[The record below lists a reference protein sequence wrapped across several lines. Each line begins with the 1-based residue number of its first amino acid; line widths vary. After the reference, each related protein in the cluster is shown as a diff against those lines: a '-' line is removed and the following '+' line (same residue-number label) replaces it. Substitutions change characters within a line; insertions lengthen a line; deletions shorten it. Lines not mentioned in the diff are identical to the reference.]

1 MTISPAD
8 STLVAIRKKVRRLT
22 ASASE
27 SSLSTA
33 NIDQYINTYYSQDF
47 PYGIKIDQMRSV
59 YTFFTEPYRDRYPL
73 DVNYNQG
80 VRAPF
85 YVEGIQGSF
94 TKDRQ
99 QFYNVW
105 PRFPTLFRPPAS
117 LSMGSITGISQANP
131 AVVQSSNH
139 GLSSG
144 DPIYIADVLGMTE
157 VNGLV
162 FTITVI
168 DANSFSLNGI
178 DSSAYTLYA
187 SGGEWTLLTLTFTV
201 PAPFLSKEVVFGGV
215 AIGGTPITINDDGN
229 GNLVYLSPNAITTV
243 PPYTSVYVQN
253 APTLPQL
260 PSDII
265 GKPIPGMH
273 NQNTLNPGLNTQVN
287 IGTVDYVTG
296 QFYINF
302 TLANLVPDTDT
313 QFTLW
318 VSQYA
323 TGRPYSCL
331 FWNNE
336 FTIRPV
342 PKYVHKLEIE
352 VFLTPVQFLAITDVP
367 ILNQWWQLIA
377 IGAAIKALE
386 DRQDMDGIQNLSVL
400 YDRQEDL
407 VLERQATE
415 EIFQPNIQLFN
426 TTTSVYGG
434 INGIGYY

>member
-8 STLVAIRKKVRRLT
+8 STIVAIRKKVRRLT

-27 SSLSTA
+27 SALSTA
-33 NIDQYINTYYSQDF
+33 NIDQYINSYYSGDF

-99 QFYNVW
+99 QFFNVW
-105 PRFPTLFRPPAS
+105 PRFPTLFHQS
-117 LSMGSITGISQANP
+117 EGTSTTITGTITGVAQPTNP
-131 AVVQSSNH
+131 AQITSVAH
-139 GLSSG
+139 GLTSNATVTISG
-144 DPIYIADVLGMTE
+144 VLGM
-157 VNGLV
+157 VQING
-162 FTITVI
+162 FWTITVI
-168 DANSFSLNGI
+168 DADTFSLNGV
-178 DSSAYTLYA
+178 DNTTFGAYT
-187 SGGEWTLLTLTFTV
+187 SGGTWTSTSFLYSFTI
-201 PAPFLSKEVVFGGV
+201 PAPFLSKEVVLGGV
-215 AIGGTPITINDDGN
+215 DSIGNPITINDDGN
-229 GNLVYLSPNAITTV
+229 GNLILKTPNPVVSV
-243 PPYTSVYVQN
+243 PI
-253 APTLPQL
+253 ATLNPAV
-260 PSDII
+260 
-265 GKPIPGMH
+265 PGMY
-273 NQNTLNPGLNTQVN
+273 NLNTANPGLNNPIT
-287 IGTVDYVTG
+287 IGTVDYVSG
-296 QFYINF
+296 VFEF
-302 TLANLVPDTDT
+302 TLNVQLQSGT
-313 QFTLW
+313 QLTIW
-318 VSQYA
+318 VSQYQ

-342 PKYVHKLEIE
+342 PKVIHKLEIE
-352 VFLTPVQFLAITDVP
+352 TFLTPVQFMTENDVP

-377 IGAAIKALE
+377 IGAAIKVLE
-386 DRQDMDGIQNLSVL
+386 DRQDMEGVKNLSIL

-415 EIFQPNIQLFN
+415 ELFQPNIQLFN
-426 TTTSVYGG
+426 ASTSVYGG

>member
-27 SSLSTA
+27 SALSTA

-47 PYGIKIDQMRSV
+47 AYGIKIDQMRSV

-85 YVEGIQGSF
+85 YVEGIQGNF
-94 TKDRQ
+94 TKERQ
-99 QFYNVW
+99 QFFNVW
-105 PRFPTLFRPPAS
+105 PRFPTLFKPPAS
-117 LSMGSITGISQANP
+117 LSMGSISGISQANP

-157 VNGLV
+157 VNGIV
-162 FTITVI
+162 FVITVI
-168 DANSFSLNGI
+168 DANSFSLDGI
-178 DSSAYTLYA
+178 DSSAYTAYT
-187 SGGEWTLLTLTFTV
+187 SGGQWTLLTLTFTV
-201 PAPFLSKEVVFGGV
+201 PGPFLSKEVVFGGV
-215 AIGGTPITINDDGN
+215 TIGGTPITINDDGN
-229 GNLVYLSPNAITTV
+229 GNLISLTPNPVVSVPVTTTN
-243 PPYTSVYVQN
+243 P
-253 APTLPQL
+253 AL
-260 PSDII
+260 
-265 GKPIPGMH
+265 PGMY
-273 NQNTLNPGLNTQVN
+273 NLNTANPGLNNPRTV
-287 IGTVDYVTG
+287 GTVDYVSG
-296 QFYINF
+296 QFFINF
-302 TLANLVPDTDT
+302 ISANLIPDTSIP
-313 QFTLW
+313 FTLW
-318 VSQYA
+318 VSQYQP
-323 TGRPYSCL
+323 GRPYSCL

-336 FTIRPV
+336 FTIRPI

-352 VFLTPVQFLAITDVP
+352 VFLTPVQFLNTTDVP

-377 IGAAIKALE
+377 IGAAIKVLE
-386 DRQDMDGIQNLSVL
+386 DRQDMDGVQNLSIL

-415 EIFQPNIQLFN
+415 ELFQPTIQLFN
-426 TTTSVYGG
+426 TTGTARGG
-434 INGIGYY
+434 INGIGYYL